1 MNIHGVEFKIVK
13 HANHWRVE
21 YWQAGTFW
29 TDKEFDLYSLI
40 FWKFKNRACTLSHC
54 TLIEIHIFTGK
65 KILVNIFLLSI
76 TTS

>member
-29 TDKEFDLYSLI
+29 TDKEFRSQAAAKRHQKEKAAHYTQTPGAYLFHPETKATWI
-40 FWKFKNRACTLSHC
+40 
-54 TLIEIHIFTGK
+54 
-65 KILVNIFLLSI
+65 V
-76 TTS
+76 